1 MSEEDLQTPSPAGPP
16 LPYVDA
22 KIHAIHC
29 DFLLPYLAPFGRF
42 VDRPEDA
49 NLLLAMNSMAPGAIQ
64 ALAEARRCHKP
75 LAWWTIEDPNAF
87 ETFLPQAQ
95 LADFVFTTDAACIP
109 FYSTRLGHD
118 RVFWLPLACSPAF
131 HHPLALVNG
140 ASDFVISA
148 NWYQNQAR
156 LWGVET
162 VVEPLWRA
170 GYRLTLFCY
179 ASFMWP
185 PQYRGFWRGETSC
198 RTVAEQYRHGHVV
211 LGRNNQRSGMD
222 GRGKTYM
229 TSMRTFEALA
239 CGKPFLSAHSEAY
252 ERLGLIHGEHM
263 AWVERPEDTL
273 DWAERLLGA
282 EGRRIAQQGRDFV
295 LAHHT
300 YAHRLAYLLE
310 TVLG

>member
-1 MSEEDLQTPSPAGPP
+1 MSDVDAHTPMPVGPP
-16 LPYVDA
+16 LPYVNA
-22 KIHAIHC
+22 RVHAIDC
-29 DFLLPYLAPFGRF
+29 EFLLPYLEPFGCF

-49 NLLLAMNSMAPGAIQ
+49 DLLLAMNSVRPGATQ
-64 ALAEARRCHKP
+64 ALSEARRWHKP

-87 ETFLPQAQ
+87 ESFLPQAQ
-95 LADFVFTTDAACIP
+95 LVDFVFTTDLACIP
-109 FYSTRLGHD
+109 SYVARLGHD

-131 HHPLALVNG
+131 HHPLAPVEG

-170 GYRLTLFCY
+170 GHSLTLFCY
-179 ASFMWP
+179 AAFMWP

-198 RTVAEQYRHGHVV
+198 RTVAEQYRHGRVV
-211 LGRNNQRSGMD
+211 LGLNNQRSGMD
-222 GRGKTYM
+222 GRDKTYM

-239 CGKPFLSAHSEAY
+239 CGKPFLAAHSDAY
-252 ERLGLIHGEHM
+252 ERLGFIQGEHM

-273 DWAERLLGA
+273 AWAERLLGA
-282 EGRRIAQQGRDFV
+282 EGLSIARQGRDFV
-295 LAHHT
+295 LARHT
-300 YAHRLAYLLE
+300 YAHRLASLAE
-310 TVLG
+310 AVLG